1 MIQDK
6 RKNIFRFLSITI
18 LISIALMS
26 ALLLYMR
33 RVAMA
38 ADEMS
43 SYHDP
48 GVYMIRGDYDF
59 APFEFVN
66 SEGKPD
72 GYNIDIMNAVAR
84 AASINV
90 KIDLGRWDIV
100 RKQLENKLIDGL
112 CGMLD
117 TEERRDKIAFA
128 EPTAQISYSLFTLK
142 KSQIKSIED
151 VAGKKLIV
159 QKGTLENDYA
169 VKNKLTDKLIVE
181 SDWSKILP
189 RLAAG
194 EADCALFPTFIG
206 INMSRERQL
215 NEIIPAGPPLY
226 KSPYCIAVPK
236 EKTYLLFKFNEGL
249 RKIRES
255 GELEKIRHKWFGA
268 SEIEHEHSFKFLK
281 YLLWTTIPLVIA
293 VLFFFIWTAALKRQ
307 VISKTAELLEE
318 LMKRKR
324 AQDELLKTKIYYQC
338 IINSM
343 PSILVGLDRNMMIV
357 NMNWEAEKLT
367 GLSSNDA
374 SGKKF
379 HEIFSGYA
387 EFSDDIKNSINKK
400 IMFSKHKTFFS
411 PDKKRTVVTINAYPL
426 LNEGIAGAVIRID
439 DVTERTRFEEMMVQT
454 EKMLSIGGLA
464 AGMAHEINNPLGIII
479 HGADN
484 IERRLFGDIQGN
496 VQAAQECGVP
506 FEKVKEYAEKR
517 SINEFINDI
526 KDGGQ
531 RASKIV
537 SGMIQF
543 RHGPEGSF
551 VHCPIAKLVNESLA
565 LAASD
570 YDLKGK
576 YDFASVKINTSFE
589 SEQTGISCIPSQ
601 IKHVLFNMIKNSVQ
615 AMAAKKYTAPD
626 TPTISIKTSTGNDM
640 AEIVIEDN
648 GAGMDVE
655 VKRRI
660 FEPFYT
666 THDVGE
672 GTGLGLFVSYSIIT
686 EKHSG
691 SISVDSQ
698 KGKFTRFTIKLPME
712 YPGTGETWTD
722 LPKQAR

>member
-1 MIQDK
+1 MTNLK
-6 RKNIFRFLSITI
+6 RKSAFRFLSISI
-18 LISIALMS
+18 LLSIALMS

-33 RVAMA
+33 RA
-38 ADEMS
+38 ARADSEIA

-48 GVYMIRGDYDF
+48 VIYMIRGDYDF

-84 AASINV
+84 AANINV

-100 RKQLENKLIDGL
+100 RKQLEDKLIDGL

-117 TEERRDKIAFA
+117 TEERRHKIAFA
-128 EPTAQISYSLFTLK
+128 DPTAHISYSLFTLK
-142 KSQIKSIED
+142 KSGIKSIND
-151 VAGKKLIV
+151 ISGKRLIV

-169 VKNKLTDKLIVE
+169 LKNKFTDKLIE
-181 SDWSKILP
+181 ECDWSKILP

-194 EADCALFPTFIG
+194 EADCAIFPTFLG
-206 INMSRERQL
+206 INMSRERSL
-215 NEIIPAGPPLY
+215 HDITPVGSPLY

-249 RKIRES
+249 KKIRES
-255 GELEKIRHKWFGA
+255 GELERIRHKWFGA
-268 SEIEHEHSFKFLK
+268 GVMENEKPLSFLK
-281 YLLWTTIPLVIA
+281 YFLWTTVPLALA

-324 AQDELLKTKIYYQC
+324 AQDELLKTKLYIQC
-338 IINSM
+338 VINSM
-343 PSILVGLDRNMMIV
+343 PSILVGLDRNMKIV

-367 GLSSNDA
+367 GLSSDA
-374 SGKKF
+374 AAGKHF
-379 HEIFSGYA
+379 ADVFQGY
-387 EFSDDIKNSINKK
+387 SDFTNDIKNSILKK

-411 PDKKRTVVTINAYPL
+411 PDKKRTVMTINAYPL
-426 LNEGIAGAVIRID
+426 LNEGLAGAVVRID

-464 AGMAHEINNPLGIII
+464 AGMAHEINNPLGIIF
-479 HGADN
+479 HATDN
-484 IERRLFGDIQGN
+484 IERRLFEDISGN
-496 VQAAQECGVP
+496 IQTAQECGLS
-506 FEKVKEYAEKR
+506 FEKIKEYAEKR
-517 SINEFINDI
+517 SIHEFINDI

-543 RHGPEGSF
+543 RYGPEGRVVSSN
-551 VHCPIAKLVNESLA
+551 VATLVNESIA

-570 YDLKGK
+570 YDLKKK
-576 YDFASVKINTSFE
+576 YDFAAIKINTSFE
-589 SEQTGISCIPSQ
+589 SETVKISCIPSQ

-615 AMAAKKYTAPD
+615 AMSLKKYTPPEVPA
-626 TPTISIKTSTGNDM
+626 ILIKTVFSHAM
-640 AEIVIEDN
+640 AEIIIEDN
-648 GAGMDVE
+648 GPGMDAD

-660 FEPFYT
+660 FEPFFT
-666 THDVGE
+666 TRDVGE

-698 KGKFTRFTIKLPME
+698 KDKFTRFTIKLPME
-712 YPGTGETWTD
+712 HPGTGETWMD